1 MSDPTPSVPPAP
13 SSATPTSSEAR
24 DEGTAQTAWR
34 EALASG
40 RSPHRVKAIQVE
52 TTSICNFRCPSCPL
66 SMGDYDRPGKHLS
79 LEDFGRIL
87 DAFPHLE
94 KLELQGIGEIY
105 LNPCILDIIRLAKS
119 RGIGVQTFSNASRID
134 RAAAFG
140 TVEAGLD
147 VINFSLDGADEA
159 TFRRARKGGTLE
171 GYRRS
176 VTNLREAREALGS
189 STPRMGAMVVL
200 SKRNVRQIPQ
210 LLAIAEELGM
220 DSIIFTKMNAASNPE
235 LEPDLLGDEERAWIQ
250 SLPPYD
256 GKLEVIWAYTP
267 WTEQERRQCY
277 WPQLMSYVT
286 VEGDVTP
293 CCNYFDSRELK
304 LGNVFEQDG
313 ETIWKGQAYA
323 DFRKRLWGGDLPEKC
338 RTC

>member
-1 MSDPTPSVPPAP
+1 MSDAAPSPASAPPAED
-13 SSATPTSSEAR
+13 PTAPADPR
-24 DEGTAQTAWR
+24 AQW
-34 EALASG
+34 EHALATG
-40 RSPHRVKAIQVE
+40 HSPHKVRAIQIE

-66 SMGDYDRPGKHLS
+66 AMGEYDRPEKHLS
-79 LEDFGRIL
+79 PEDFERML
-87 DAFPHLE
+87 DAFPDLE
-94 KLELQGIGEIY
+94 KVELQGIGEIY
-105 LNPCILDIIRLAKS
+105 LNPCILEIIATAKK
-119 RGIGVQTFSNASRID
+119 RGVEVHTFSNASRID

-147 VINFSLDGADEA
+147 VINFSLDGADEP

-171 GYRRS
+171 RYKRC

-200 SKRNVRQIPQ
+200 SKKNVRQIPR

-220 DSIIFTKMNAASNPE
+220 DSIIFTKMNAAANPS
-235 LEPDLLGDEERAWIQ
+235 LAPDLLGKEERAWIQ
-250 SLPPYD
+250 SLPPYR
-256 GKLEVIWAYTP
+256 GKLDVVWAYTP
-267 WTEQERRQCY
+267 WTKQERMECY
-277 WPQLMSYVT
+277 WPQMMTYVT

-293 CCNYFDSRELK
+293 CCNYYDARDLK

-313 ETIWKGQAYA
+313 PAIWNGEAYA
-323 DFRKRLWGGDLPEKC
+323 DFRKRLWSGDLPDKC